1 MIGSRPRVVALA
13 AGAAALAAGILLFVE
28 PLSSSDEPL
37 PAPSTTANPGG
48 TTATPAVKSA
58 LGSQS
63 LDRPVNGVAF
73 EMMIP
78 SLGYRA
84 TVREG
89 VGAGV
94 LERGPGHYPTTAWP
108 GHAGTVGI
116 AAHNVY
122 WIDFS
127 RLGTGDVVEVRTRR
141 ALVVYEITSSRVT
154 DPNDRTVLAGS
165 TSHKV
170 ALTTCYPLWAGAFA
184 TRRLIFMGREVGSYP
199 IASPPAAQATR
210 RPAPGE

>member
-1 MIGSRPRVVALA
+1 VIGSRARVVALA

-28 PLSSSDEPL
+28 PSFSTGEAL
-37 PAPSTTANPGG
+37 PAPAPANEGVTA
-48 TTATPAVKSA
+48 ATPAVNTGSA
-58 LGSQS
+58 ANQS
-63 LDRPVNGVAF
+63 PDRPVNGVAF
-73 EMMIP
+73 EMTIP

-84 TVREG
+84 TVHEG
-89 VGAGV
+89 VDAGV

-127 RLGTGDVVEVRTRR
+127 RLTNGDVVEVRTRR

-154 DPNDRTVLAGS
+154 DPNDRTVLAS
-165 TSHKV
+165 SSAHKV

-199 IASPPAAQATR
+199 IASPPAPHATPR
-210 RPAPGE
+210 RAPGA